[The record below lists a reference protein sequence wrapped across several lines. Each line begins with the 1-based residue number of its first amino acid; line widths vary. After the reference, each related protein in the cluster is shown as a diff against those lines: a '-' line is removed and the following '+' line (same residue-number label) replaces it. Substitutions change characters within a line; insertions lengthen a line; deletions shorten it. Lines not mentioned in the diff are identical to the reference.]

1 MRDILVTLIVLGSLP
16 FILRRP
22 IFGAIMWVWISVMNP
37 HTQGWGFARS
47 MPFAA
52 IIAGTFIISVL
63 ASKEK
68 FPLPKTGVV
77 AAFIL
82 FALWPS
88 VTALFAINPDKI
100 GTLWSRWNKIAL
112 MTLFVLVV
120 LRSRKEINW
129 LVWTIF
135 ISLGYYG
142 VKGGIFTLATGGHYR
157 VWGPIGTFID
167 GNNEM
172 ALALVTL
179 IPLIYYLFMVAEK
192 KWLKVGLAVAMFLSA
207 VAALGSY
214 SRGALLAI
222 VAMTGFLW
230 LKSPHKGRLAMLLV
244 LAAPFLFAM
253 MPEQWHN
260 RMESIGTYQS
270 DSSAMGRINAWWMAF
285 NLANDR
291 PIFGGGFDV
300 YDRHVFGM
308 YAPNPTDV
316 HAAHSIY
323 FQVLGEHGWVG
334 LAFYL
339 ALGIL
344 TWRSASL
351 VTRLTKE
358 DPELRWAHQLVTML
372 KVSLVGF
379 AVGGAFLSLAYF
391 DVPYF
396 IMAIIVATRVL
407 VERTLEDRRV
417 ARATEP
423 EAGPAS
429 TGAVALGQSNGTS

>member
-1 MRDILVTLIVLGSLP
+1 MRDILVTLIVFGSLP
-16 FILRRP
+16 LILRRP
-22 IFGAIMWVWISVMNP
+22 MFGAIMWIWISVMNA
-37 HTQGWGFARS
+37 HTQGWGFART

-63 ASKEK
+63 VSKEK
-68 FPLPKTGVV
+68 FSLPKSGALV
-77 AAFIL
+77 AFFL

-88 VTALFAINPDKI
+88 VTSLFAINPDQI
-100 GTLWSRWNKIAL
+100 GMLWSRWNKIAL

-120 LRSRKEINW
+120 MKTRKDITW
-129 LVWTIF
+129 VLWTIF

-142 VKGGIFTLATGGHYR
+142 IKGGIFTLATGGHYR
-157 VWGPIGTFID
+157 VWGPLGTFID

-179 IPLIYYLFMVAEK
+179 IPLTYYLFMQAEK
-192 KWLKVGLAVAMFLSA
+192 KWLKYGLAAAMALSA

-230 LKSPHKGRLAMLLV
+230 LKSPHKGRLAVLLV

-253 MPEQWHN
+253 MPEQWHS
-260 RMESIGTYQS
+260 RMETIGTYQS

-285 NLANDR
+285 NLANHR
-291 PIFGGGFDV
+291 PIFGGGFEI
-300 YDRHVFGM
+300 YDRKVFGM
-308 YAPNPTDV
+308 YAPDPTDV

-334 LAFYL
+334 LMFYL
-339 ALGIL
+339 ALGVL
-344 TWRSASL
+344 TWQSASW
-351 VTRLTKE
+351 VTRQAK
-358 DPELRWAHQLVTML
+358 DDAELHWAHQLVTML

-396 IMAIIVATRVL
+396 IMAIILATRAL
-407 VERTLEDRRV
+407 IERTLAERNL
-417 ARATEP
+417 ARTPAQEP
-423 EAGPAS
+423 APGQPA
-429 TGAVALGQSNGTS
+429 LRLDNGTS